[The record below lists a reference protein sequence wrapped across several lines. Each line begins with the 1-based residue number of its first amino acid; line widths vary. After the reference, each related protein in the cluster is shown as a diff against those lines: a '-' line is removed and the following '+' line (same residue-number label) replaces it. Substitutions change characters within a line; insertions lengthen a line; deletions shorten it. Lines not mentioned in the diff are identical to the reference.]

1 MSDTDPLQ
9 APRDPETEAP
19 SVNPDD
25 PETTEDPNG
34 TPKENP
40 SGRHGETVW
49 DAVLAEPAG
58 ARR

>member
-1 MSDTDPLQ
+1 MTDSDPLQ

-25 PETTEDPNG
+25 PEPTEDPNG

-40 SGRHGETVW
+40 SGQNGDTVW
-49 DAVLAEPAG
+49 DAVLAEPEG